1 MNSPLTWSE
10 RKTADFRKASPAEA
24 VLGEHGE
31 VLRRALNALRDS
43 EDSPEVRQAQRQ
55 LDRVLFSLPHV
66 G

>member
-1 MNSPLTWSE
+1 MNCPLTWSE
-10 RKTADFRKASPAEA
+10 RKTADLRKASPAET